1 METDGT
7 GAGFFGERML
17 STVLRYTKP
26 IDFFPALSEE
36 RWNISFQRPPHGHDT
51 WTRVRSV
58 RSPVEA
64 RCAQR
69 GIGHNKQQI
78 PLCIPKPVSSKRA

>member
-17 STVLRYTKP
+17 STVQRYTKP
-26 IDFFPALSEE
+26 IDFFPVLSEE
-36 RWNISFQRPPHGHDT
+36 LRNISFQRRPHGHDT

-58 RSPVEA
+58 QSLAEA
-64 RCAQR
+64 R
-69 GIGHNKQQI
+69 
-78 PLCIPKPVSSKRA
+78 